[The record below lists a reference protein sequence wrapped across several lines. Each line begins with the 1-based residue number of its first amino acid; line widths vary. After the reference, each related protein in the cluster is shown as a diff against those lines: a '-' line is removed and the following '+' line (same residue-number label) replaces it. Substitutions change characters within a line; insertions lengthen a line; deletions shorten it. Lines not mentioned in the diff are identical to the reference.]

1 MKKILLISLVMLL
14 AVSVAFSQ
22 FGIKGGLNLG
32 TFGGADKAINPG
44 VFDASLA
51 GLPNIDPTNRS
62 AFTAGISYKIGLI
75 AGLSIQPEA
84 LYTQKGAVYEISLPA
99 AFGGGSG
106 KGTFKLD
113 YVDIPILVKFNLP
126 IPLVSPYIEGGVSYS
141 ILVSSKFK
149 GESPDGTSEEKSVK
163 DMLGVDVNK
172 NDFSIVVGVGIE
184 ILILDINARYV
195 IGQTKIIKD
204 DPTALINPGDKKIYN
219 RGIMLTAGLRF

>member
-1 MKKILLISLVMLL
+1 
-14 AVSVAFSQ
+14 
-22 FGIKGGLNLG
+22 
-32 TFGGADKAINPG
+32 
-44 VFDASLA
+44 
-51 GLPNIDPTNRS
+51 
-62 AFTAGISYKIGLI
+62 
-75 AGLSIQPEA
+75 